1 MNALRTAQKE
11 SARQPTQNSLDP
23 ALAMQEVLSGPKRS
37 NRLRSS
43 PRSGESQRRQARA
56 APKGRSI
63 ALPAAAT
70 RYGPSVDGV
79 PFRTTGRHGIEDTA
93 NLRLPVHGSRKK
105 GTTARS
111 CPTSK
116 LRGGRES
123 SSHVAGNSAHLFT
136 FQPQQLP
143 RRIEGHWAKCPIR
156 GFVKRSLDAIIH

>member
-11 SARQPTQNSLDP
+11 PPRQPTQNSLDP

-116 LRGGRES
+116 LRGGRERAQVTSRAIQLTCSHS
-123 SSHVAGNSAHLFT
+123 SLSRFLVESKA
-136 FQPQQLP
+136 
-143 RRIEGHWAKCPIR
+143 IER
-156 GFVKRSLDAIIH
+156 NVRSGDS